1 MRTLTAFCLVFTVQS
16 QINFSTKGDQ
26 PQAGPKNPSSI
37 NFERAGSKYKH
48 TTPSK
53 SRPTPTRAN
62 LIKFPIA
69 SSTNETRL
77 DSVNAAGQI
86 NCKEDS
92 DCPRDHFDTKI
103 NKVAIHACAVQDVLD
118 DGTPLGICV
127 EDLFPTA
134 PSTNESRLFSL
145 NAEGHIE
152 CQEQSDCPQE
162 YFDTEDKLL
171 VRYYCIWKSGIARE
185 DESKVC
191 SESEIDPLS
200 EEPPP
205 ILVGTSLAFVS
216 GTAGQGILN
225 LGGVHRG
232 QQGSAHQ
239 CVESLIDFHHRLS
252 SKATLQIPRRALLQ
266 DGRTWKRGKSAC
278 LSKALLLDLLAKLY
292 KKEDILYN

>member
-1 MRTLTAFCLVFTVQS
+1 M
-16 QINFSTKGDQ
+16 
-26 PQAGPKNPSSI
+26 
-37 NFERAGSKYKH
+37 
-48 TTPSK
+48 
-53 SRPTPTRAN
+53 
-62 LIKFPIA
+62 
-69 SSTNETRL
+69 
-77 DSVNAAGQI
+77 
-86 NCKEDS
+86 
-92 DCPRDHFDTKI
+92 
-103 NKVAIHACAVQDVLD
+103 AIHACAVQDILD

-205 ILVGTSLAFVS
+205 ILVGTSLAYVS
-216 GTAGQGILN
+216 GTAGQGVLS

-232 QQGSAHQ
+232 QQGTAHQ
-239 CVESLIDFHHRLS
+239 CVESLSHLS
-252 SKATLQIPRRALLQ
+252 
-266 DGRTWKRGKSAC
+266 D
-278 LSKALLLDLLAKLY
+278 
-292 KKEDILYN
+292 